1 MKIPFSYIIRSL
13 WTRRLTTTLTV
24 GGITLV
30 TFVFAAVLMLAYGLE
45 KTLIQTGSDDNVIV
59 LRRAAQA
66 ELQSQIDRDA
76 ANVIKT
82 QPELAIDAIGKPLV
96 TTEVFVIINLSKV
109 GSGDMGN
116 VTVRGITPQSMP
128 LRSQVSMTEGRPFTF
143 GTSEI
148 IVGSNIAKRFAGCGI
163 GEKLKFG
170 GGQWTIVGIFD
181 AKESAFSSEIWGDVD
196 VMMPAFGHPVYS
208 SLTLRLKDHDGYNTL
223 KSRIESDPR
232 LNYLEIDR
240 EKEYYEKQSQFM
252 AAFLRWVGIG
262 ITVVFA
268 FGAVIGAV
276 ITMYAAVA
284 NRTVEIGTMRALGFR
299 RRSIL
304 AAFLLEAVLISLIGA
319 AVGLFAAS
327 FLQLFVISTLNFGTF
342 TELAF
347 GFSLSPSVI
356 KNTFIFTA
364 VMGIIGGFFPAVRA
378 ARLNIVNALRA
389 S

>member
-1 MKIPFSYIIRSL
+1 MKIPFSYTIRSL
-13 WTRRLTTTLTV
+13 WTRRLTTVLTI

-45 KTLIQTGSDDNVIV
+45 KTLVDTGADDNVIV

-76 ANVIKT
+76 ASNIES
-82 QPELAIDAIGKPLV
+82 QPEIALDAAGKPIL
-96 TTEVFVIINLSKV
+96 TKEVFVIINLLKIA
-109 GSGDMGN
+109 GGDMGN
-116 VTVRGITPQSMP
+116 ITVRGIGTQSMA
-128 LRSQVSMTEGRPFTF
+128 LRPQVSLTEGRPFTF

-148 IVGSNIAKRFAGCGI
+148 IVGSNIAKRFAGCSVGQR
-163 GEKLKFG
+163 LKFG

-181 AKESAFSSEIWGDVD
+181 GHGSGFSSEIWGDVD
-196 VMMPAFGHPVYS
+196 VMMPAFGRPVFS
-208 SLTLRLKDHDGYNTL
+208 SLTLRLKDRGGYNTL
-223 KSRIESDPR
+223 KSKIEGDPR
-232 LNYLEIDR
+232 LNYLEVDR
-240 EKEYYEKQSQFM
+240 EKDYYEKQSQFM
-252 AAFLRWVGIG
+252 SAFIKWIGIG
-262 ITVVFA
+262 ITIVFG

-304 AAFLLEAVLISLIGA
+304 AAFLLEGILIALIGA
-319 AVGLFAAS
+319 VIGLFAAS

-342 TELAF
+342 VELAF

-356 KNTFIFTA
+356 QNTLIFA
-364 VMGIIGGFFPAVRA
+364 VIMGVVGGFFPAVRA
-378 ARLNIVNALRA
+378 SRLNIVNALRA